1 MSSLRRLDEPRVSG
15 TLLAWLRRVGDI
27 IRRVDKRN
35 MGECLGE
42 VANQT
47 LSASVVF
54 FREQADV
61 VAQADQPLKQA
72 LRVRAASDQEIGV
85 GEPEAT
91 GKEGAFAGRQA
102 VLGRVPNGLSS
113 FMAIA

>member
-1 MSSLRRLDEPRVSG
+1 MSLLRRLGEPRVSG
-15 TLLAWLRRVGDI
+15 TLLAWFRRTGDIVRRVN
-27 IRRVDKRN
+27 KRN

-42 VANQT
+42 AANQT

-54 FREQADV
+54 LREQADV
-61 VAQADQPLKQA
+61 VAQADQPLEQVP
-72 LRVRAASDQEIGV
+72 RVGGASDQDIGA

-102 VLGRVPNGLSS
+102 VPGR
-113 FMAIA
+113 